1 MTIDTSILDKV
12 RMLPPEKQQEVVDF
26 IEFLSRQSTAQG
38 RKPRMKGLCADLGV
52 QVSEEDID
60 EARQEMW
67 GTFPRENV

>member
-1 MTIDTSILDKV
+1 MTIDASLLDKV

-26 IEFLSRQSTAQG
+26 IEFLSRQSAAKG

-52 QVSEEDID
+52 QISEEDID

-67 GTFPRENV
+67 RAFPRENV